1 MCIALIGGMDRLDKH
16 YREAAQLAGIDL
28 LIYNRSQTNIGAR
41 LKKAD
46 VLVIF
51 TSMVSHRVKTEA
63 MNAAKTH
70 GIPVLMSH
78 ACGVCALRNCLECVS
93 ATGRHDLQLEP
104 LLLNQ

>member
-16 YREAAQLAGIDL
+16 YREAAQLAGINL
-28 LIYNRSQTNIGAR
+28 LIYNRSQTNIGAK

-51 TSMVSHRVKTEA
+51 TSMVSHRVKNEA
-63 MNAAKTH
+63 MTAARTH

-78 ACGVCALRNCLECVS
+78 ACGVCALRNCLECIGT
-93 ATGRHDLQLEP
+93 ADRNELQLDP
-104 LLLNQ
+104 QLLCQ

>member
-78 ACGVCALRNCLECVS
+78 ACGVCALRNCLDCVS
-93 ATGRHDLQLEP
+93 TADRHDLQLQP
-104 LLLNQ
+104 LQLSQ